1 MSVSGL
7 RVGLQGRET
16 LRGSGRSPRADE
28 GTRERRRSGTAPAPR
43 SAAFGVD
50 PRLGG
55 SSPALFQLLGFTMAG
70 AGLLLALVFVLVFV
84 R

>member
-16 LRGSGRSPRADE
+16 MRAPGRSYRSGD
-28 GTRERRRSGTAPAPR
+28 GTRERRLSASSPAWKSG
-43 SAAFGVD
+43 SFSVD